1 MITQEDT
8 IFISGMNTDATEE
21 DIATHFGA
29 IGIIKVRR
37 ADGNKIPKKIFDQ
50 I

>member
-8 IFISGMNTDATEE
+8 IFIAGMNPSATEE

-29 IGIIKVRR
+29 IGIIKV
-37 ADGNKIPKKIFDQ
+37 
-50 I
+50 